1 MAVWFVGAG
10 PGDPDLLTVKARRL
24 LEQARCCIWAGSL
37 VNPHILELVP
47 VGCAVYDSAGLNLHE
62 IIEVIR
68 RHHSLGEDIVR
79 LHTGEPSIFGA
90 IAEQQERLSELGIP
104 WKVVP
109 GISAF
114 QAAAASVGCEL
125 TIPEVSQSVIICR
138 QPGRTPVPAGQE
150 PVNLAK
156 TGATLCIYLSAQDM
170 TQIAQELSA
179 VLGSDCP
186 ALLVYHAS
194 WPDEKS
200 LRCTLATLP
209 EIAKGI
215 SRTAVLLVGRAL
227 AGTGGRVS
235 KLYDSTFSHGY
246 RVAEPAAEYN
256 SSDPVATTKP
266 AKKGSSSSGRRRKV
280 PPLEP
285 S

>member
-24 LEQARCCIWAGSL
+24 LERARCCVWAGSL

-47 VGCAVYDSAGLNLHE
+47 VGCAVYDSAGLNLGE

-68 RHHSLGEDIVR
+68 RHHALGEDIVR

-90 IAEQQERLSELGIP
+90 IAEQQECLNELGIP

-114 QAAAASVGCEL
+114 QAAAASVGCEP
-125 TIPEVSQSVIICR
+125 TIPGVSQSVIICR

-170 TQIAQELSA
+170 TQISKELSE

-209 EIAKGI
+209 KVSQGI

-235 KLYDSTFSHGY
+235 KLYDRTFTHGY
-246 RVAEPAAEYN
+246 RVAEPAAKAN
-256 SSDPVATTKP
+256 PVESTKT
-266 AKKGSSSSGRRRKV
+266 AKKGSSSSRRRKKN
-280 PPLEP
+280 PPSQL